1 MLDMRRHVSEMIRD
15 TESDEL
21 LTTGEAAALLGSS
34 RQHVVN
40 LCEAGDLPY
49 VRVGTHRRISRADLE
64 AHRAGTVRL
73 TRDQR
78 RSLWLSH
85 AVAGKIVSDPE
96 TYLLVGRENLAK
108 LRPSARGRAVT
119 WLDEWERL
127 LRRPLYELLG
137 ALTSVS
143 SKGREL
149 RQNSP
154 FAGILSDEERQR
166 VLEAWADYEAAGR

>member
-1 MLDMRRHVSEMIRD
+1 MRRHISEKILES
-15 TESDEL
+15 ESDEL

-49 VRVGTHRRISRADLE
+49 VRVGTHRRIRRADLE
-64 AHRAGTVRL
+64 AHRAGSVRL

-78 RSLWLSH
+78 RSLWLAH
-85 AVAGKIVSDPE
+85 AVAGKLVSDPE
-96 TYLLVGRENLAK
+96 THLAIARQNLGRQRGL
-108 LRPSARGRAVT
+108 ARGRAVT

-127 LRRPLYELLG
+127 LRRPLYELLE
-137 ALTSVS
+137 ALTSMS

-154 FAGILSDEERQR
+154 FVGVLSDREREH
-166 VLEAWADYEAAGR
+166 VLQAWGDYEATER

>member
-1 MLDMRRHVSEMIRD
+1 MLGMRRHVSEMIRD

-21 LTTGEAAALLGSS
+21 LTTGEAAVLLGSS
-34 RQHVVN
+34 RQHIVN

-49 VRVGTHRRISRADLE
+49 VRVGTHRRIRRADLE
-64 AHRAGTVRL
+64 AHRTGNIRL

-96 TYLLVGRENLAK
+96 THLVAARENLAK
-108 LRPSARGRAVT
+108 LRISARGRAVT

-127 LRRPLYELLG
+127 LSHPLYELLE
-137 ALTSVS
+137 ALTSTS

-154 FAGILSDEERQR
+154 FAGVLSDGERQH
-166 VLEAWADYEAAGR
+166 VL